1 MMRSSMVCLRT
12 RPCSLLS
19 STIRCDFHMMMTA
32 GVRTTKTRTRTKV
45 RILSNRNMKSKKKRM
60 KRRKKIMMKKG
71 RFRRRVRKNIKHT
84 SLRMALNKRSRISHR
99 IKKSKTTQDSWA
111 WIRIHPS
118 IVNSCTSPSKCSPS
132 SVRRLARHGCRH
144 RAAACS

>member
-1 MMRSSMVCLRT
+1 MMRSLMECLRT
-12 RPCSLLS
+12 RPCRLLS

-32 GVRTTKTRTRTKV
+32 GVRTMKTKTRTKV
-45 RILSNRNMKSKKKRM
+45 RILSNRNMESKKKRM

-71 RFRRRVRKNIKHT
+71 MFRRRV
-84 SLRMALNKRSRISHR
+84 RMALNKRSRISHR

-118 IVNSCTSPSKCSPS
+118 IVNSCTSPSK
-132 SVRRLARHGCRH
+132 A
-144 RAAACS
+144 

>member
-1 MMRSSMVCLRT
+1 MMRSSMECLRT

-19 STIRCDFHMMMTA
+19 STIRCDFHMMMMMMMMTA
-32 GVRTTKTRTRTKV
+32 GARTTKTKTRTKV
-45 RILSNRNMKSKKKRM
+45 RILSNRNMESKKKRM

-71 RFRRRVRKNIKHT
+71 MFRRRV
-84 SLRMALNKRSRISHR
+84 RMALNKRSRISHR

-118 IVNSCTSPSKCSPS
+118 IVNSCTSPSK
-132 SVRRLARHGCRH
+132 A
-144 RAAACS
+144 